1 MSGAAYPAP
10 VLVQPEAGA
19 GSGSNVTFSW
29 RWNGTLKDNE
39 YFDLRMW
46 RAGEDH
52 RQGVVDCKTTPR
64 VSNLNGE
71 YVVSTSITKVGAI
84 DRPAG
89 EWYWSVAVLDMGG
102 GEYNKAPDVGPEAE
116 PRKLVYAPGGGGG
129 GKDGGGGKP
138 GPPPP

>member
-1 MSGAAYPAP
+1 M
-10 VLVQPEAGA
+10 LLQPEDGA
-19 GSGSNVTFSW
+19 GSGASVTFIW
-29 RWNGTLKDNE
+29 RWDGNLKDNE

-52 RQGVVDCKTTPR
+52 RQGAVDCKTTPR
-64 VSNLNGE
+64 VPSLNGE
-71 YVVSTSITKVGAI
+71 YVVSANITKLGTI

-102 GEYNKAPDVGPEAE
+102 GEYNTAPDVGPEAE

-129 GKDGGGGKP
+129 KGGKGGGGSGGG